1 MKDLKT
7 TNNEVIENN
16 INHKLKLVDVQENIK
31 RLDVKNDYSLNPKM
45 LEVELSGFAL
55 LHKW

>member
-31 RLDVKNDYSLNPKM
+31 RLDVKNDYSLNHKM